1 MGAFHVQRLFYLPS
15 AVYPVMLL
23 SDTLIQLAQPHLRD
37 SHEPHMSSRMTSP
50 KIIMTDESELIMQ
63 LVRGDDSAF
72 RQIITLHHSLMVN
85 IARAIVG
92 DVFADDVVQEAW
104 VSVYKNIATFERRS
118 SLKTWLLTIVSNQAK
133 ARLRKESRQVSL
145 DQLDGETPGS
155 YLDGAHFKP
164 DGHWQQST
172 PHWGIESPDALLEEQ
187 QLHHCI
193 NRTLQLLPPAQK
205 AAFMLRDIEQQ
216 SFEDICKILAVSAAN
231 ARVLVH
237 RARLTLMQVIDRYQ
251 ETGSC

>member
-1 MGAFHVQRLFYLPS
+1 MTPPTPIAVSENEFIVQ
-15 AVYPVMLL
+15 
-23 SDTLIQLAQPHLRD
+23 LIN
-37 SHEPHMSSRMTSP
+37 
-50 KIIMTDESELIMQ
+50 
-63 LVRGDDSAF
+63 GDDRAF
-72 RQIITLHHSLMVN
+72 RQLIALHHSLMLH

-92 DVFADDVVQEAW
+92 DTFADDVVQEAW
-104 VSVYKNIATFERRS
+104 VSVYKNIATFERRC

-155 YLDGAHFKP
+155 YLDGTHFKP

-172 PHWGIESPDALLEEQ
+172 PQWNTESPDALLEEQ
-187 QLHHCI
+187 QLQECI
-193 NRTLQLLPPAQK
+193 NRTLNLLPPAQK
-205 AAFMLRDIEQQ
+205 AAFILRDLEQE
-216 SFEDICKILAVSAAN
+216 SFEDIGNILAVSAAN
-231 ARVLVH
+231 VRVLLH